1 MLVIKSKMMATMA
14 MLMLVLRMVLGS
26 VFLGNSGAVVDV
38 ASAKQFKVCFHF
50 ASVNFQNFPY
60 CGCLVYPA

>member
-1 MLVIKSKMMATMA
+1 MIDMLVIKSKMMATMA

-38 ASAKQFKVCFHF
+38 A
-50 ASVNFQNFPY
+50 
-60 CGCLVYPA
+60 

>member
-50 ASVNFQNFPY
+50 ASVNFSR
-60 CGCLVYPA
+60 